1 MRPPVRSASQSQSQS
16 QSSINK
22 CLPLIKRDCAQGP
35 NLVNPQARRGS
46 PDTQNARSP
55 DRLDNSN
62 YPAESERGGLMQQ
75 KRQQLQLTFGQ
86 RVGDKGEP
94 RRSLAIIMDEQK
106 PQQQQQQP
114 QPTLDGM
121 SNEASSVSGLR
132 RQPTKY
138 PHGLNITVQTI
149 DDDYSR
155 ASTLRSKGSSSEES
169 ACWSDTHK
177 YRIGMLGSP
186 EALAELQV
194 RRYKYPLT
202 SPSYYLEAAQQKPT
216 PLMLLGYARR
226 ACRWKYLRWPIIF
239 VASVLLFFGLI
250 TYCLWLHDVSV
261 ARARFLQRRHESAV
275 TSSTSSS
282 SEVYDEETST
292 TTDPDGDGEP
302 QETTRLRAV
311 EGGEHTTEFQPEM
324 TLEEGQEED
333 YDDTLLPADS
343 IRFTSGHQN
352 SFGVPIEQDK
362 RMLQLLKDL
371 LPRPQ
376 ATPPGHEQPLTR
388 VSPTLPPPSAASG
401 RPTEAMSTTPSPT
414 NSGCYSTMLPM
425 CQGVLDYDLTY
436 NREGSA
442 PRDAAAMA
450 AYEDLLRAN
459 CSARAIEFV
468 CAALE
473 PECRPS
479 PVGQLPPCRR
489 ICKAILE
496 ACSIAISNS
505 DVLSELFDCSQYPDA
520 HESHKCEDPTRRRD
534 DCYANEFQCH
544 DGSCIPQQ
552 WQCDKIKDCSGGED
566 EDEQCLVCEQQ
577 DEFRCRSN
585 EKCIPE
591 GQRCDLNFDCLDG
604 SDEEDC
610 DEYGSGD
617 SAPFDEAELN
627 AFPRVFSYASFL
639 SPNETNDKLYTY
651 ITATTDEEAGTE
663 TKFQI
668 HQVAA
673 PVPTPVNGSSGEAG
687 PGPKGF
693 VNFRDSKEIMMTSDS
708 ENKFKYSQR
717 ANRTSVKFSISG
729 PTTPAAR
736 TASAIPSSALVQQRG
751 RTTSTSTTTTTTKAP
766 PTTQTAVTAP
776 GGCLPHELRCV
787 SGKCITVSQ
796 LCDKQIDCP
805 DAADELMCVYRERPS
820 GRRTTT
826 TSSTTSTPKPPRATP
841 TPTSSAR
848 TTSTNHSA
856 KGSTTTRRSVRTT
869 PNRSRKPKS

>member
-1 MRPPVRSASQSQSQS
+1 
-16 QSSINK
+16 
-22 CLPLIKRDCAQGP
+22 
-35 NLVNPQARRGS
+35 
-46 PDTQNARSP
+46 
-55 DRLDNSN
+55 
-62 YPAESERGGLMQQ
+62 
-75 KRQQLQLTFGQ
+75 
-86 RVGDKGEP
+86 
-94 RRSLAIIMDEQK
+94 MDEQK
-106 PQQQQQQP
+106 QQQQQQQP
-114 QPTLDGM
+114 TTLDGM

-155 ASTLRSKGSSSEES
+155 ASTLRSKGSDASAEVA
-169 ACWSDTHK
+169 ACWSDTQK

-202 SPSYYLEAAQQKPT
+202 ANYYLEAAHHGEKPT
-216 PLMLLGYARR
+216 PWMLLGYARR

-261 ARARFLQRRHESAV
+261 ARARLLQRRYEA
-275 TSSTSSS
+275 SSTTSSS
-282 SEVYDEETST
+282 SSSSSTEIYDDEETST
-292 TTDPDGDGEP
+292 EMEP
-302 QETTRLRAV
+302 QETTRLKAV
-311 EGGEHTTEFQPEM
+311 DGYTTELPE
-324 TLEEGQEED
+324 LSLGGQDED

-371 LPRPQ
+371 LPKPQ
-376 ATPPGHEQPLTR
+376 ATPPGHEQPRTR
-388 VSPTLPPPSAASG
+388 VSPTLPPPPAAAASG
-401 RPTEAMSTTPSPT
+401 GHPTEAMAMTTTPSTT

-436 NREGSA
+436 NREGTAA

-450 AYEDLLRAN
+450 AYEQLIRAN
-459 CSARAIEFV
+459 CSARAVEFV

-479 PVGQLPPCRR
+479 HIGQLPPCRR

-534 DCYANEFQCH
+534 DCYGNEFQCH

-552 WQCDKIKDCSGGED
+552 WQCDKIKDCAGGED

-585 EKCIPE
+585 ERCIPE
-591 GQRCDLNFDCLDG
+591 SQRCDLNFDCFDG

-663 TKFQI
+663 TKFQL

-673 PVPTPVNGSSGEAG
+673 PPPANGSASGEDAAA
-687 PGPKGF
+687 GPKGF

-729 PTTPAAR
+729 GVTTPAAR
-736 TASAIPSSALVQQRG
+736 TASAIPSAALVQQRG
-751 RTTSTSTTTTTTKAP
+751 RGSSSSNNHNNHNNNDNTSTSTKA

-787 SGKCITVSQ
+787 SGKCITVNQ

-820 GRRTTT
+820 VRRTTAT
-826 TSSTTSTPKPPRATP
+826 STSSRI
-841 TPTSSAR
+841 
-848 TTSTNHSA
+848 TSTNSP
-856 KGSTTTRRSVRTT
+856 KSSSPSSTSTSTTTRRSVRTT

>member
-1 MRPPVRSASQSQSQS
+1 M
-16 QSSINK
+16 
-22 CLPLIKRDCAQGP
+22 
-35 NLVNPQARRGS
+35 
-46 PDTQNARSP
+46 
-55 DRLDNSN
+55 
-62 YPAESERGGLMQQ
+62 EE
-75 KRQQLQLTFGQ
+75 
-86 RVGDKGEP
+86 
-94 RRSLAIIMDEQK
+94 
-106 PQQQQQQP
+106 QQP
-114 QPTLDGM
+114 QPVTTLD
-121 SNEASSVSGLR
+121 EAATIINGLR

-155 ASTLRSKGSSSEES
+155 ASTLRSKVGSSDA
-169 ACWSDTHK
+169 ACWSDTQK

-202 SPSYYLEAAQQKPT
+202 PSNYYLEAHRGEKPT
-216 PLMLLGYARR
+216 PWMLLGYARR

-261 ARARFLQRRHESAV
+261 ARARLLQRRYEAGG
-275 TSSTSSS
+275 STS
-282 SEVYDEETST
+282 TST
-292 TTDPDGDGEP
+292 ELYGEEEAASTERE
-302 QETTRLRAV
+302 QQQTTRLKAV
-311 EGGEHTTEFQPEM
+311 EHDYTTQQPE
-324 TLEEGQEED
+324 EEQPEVGQQD

-362 RMLQLLKDL
+362 RMLQLLKEL
-371 LPRPQ
+371 LPKPQ

-401 RPTEAMSTTPSPT
+401 HPTEAMTSSTPSTT

-436 NREGSA
+436 NREGAAA

-450 AYEDLLRAN
+450 AYEDLIQAN
-459 CSARAIEFV
+459 CSARAVEFV

-479 PVGQLPPCRR
+479 HIGQLPPCRR

-496 ACSIAISNS
+496 ACSIAISSS
-505 DVLSELFDCSQYPDA
+505 DVLSELFDCSLYPDA

-585 EKCIPE
+585 EKCIAE
-591 GQRCDLNFDCLDG
+591 GQRCDLNFDCFDG

-663 TKFQI
+663 TKFQV

-673 PVPTPVNGSSGEAG
+673 PGNGSASGEEPAAA
-687 PGPKGF
+687 GPKGF

-717 ANRTSVKFSISG
+717 ANRTSVKFSVSG
-729 PTTPAAR
+729 GATTPAAR
-736 TASAIPSSALVQQRG
+736 TASAIPSAALVQQRG
-751 RTTSTSTTTTTTKAP
+751 RTTTTTTTTTTTSSTTQAP
-766 PTTQTAVTAP
+766 PTAQTAVTAP

-820 GRRTTT
+820 GRRTSSSSTS
-826 TSSTTSTPKPPRATP
+826 TSSTTTTTTKPSRLPATSSSRTASSSSSKSSATTRRPLRTTATP
-841 TPTSSAR
+841 T
-848 TTSTNHSA
+848 
-856 KGSTTTRRSVRTT
+856 
-869 PNRSRKPKS
+869 RSRKPKS